1 MPRVFRVSITLL
13 LIFSLSIT
21 LVGEEVK
28 VDYFPS
34 TLGSFWIYEDQDGK
48 ELKRTVVEG
57 EEIAEETYHAFNYEP
72 VLKDWANFSKFIH
85 PELFKV
91 SNRGITLLVK
101 EDVEKAVK
109 KRLTNEM
116 EMFTEIAE
124 IVRIDN
130 PIDTDKL
137 TYTVEVEAYKD
148 FNLLTTPIG
157 LNEEWD
163 AIEIKSSITFAF
175 DANES
180 VTIDFTIIESGM
192 VQAKETV
199 KTSAGTF
206 ENSLKVQYQT
216 ETLPI
221 FDQAVAPDEVD
232 PPGETITTVWYAPNV
247 GIVKY
252 QQKRNYTFL
261 ELIPDETGLPVPPP
275 PETRILELKKYEIKK
290 TDKAIN
296 KD

>member
-1 MPRVFRVSITLL
+1 MKRRYCAVVVLL
-13 LIFSLSIT
+13 LSFIFCIT
-21 LVGEEVK
+21 SFGNETAE
-28 VDYFPS
+28 DYFPS
-34 TLGSFWIYEDQDGK
+34 TLGSFWIYEDQAGK
-48 ELKRTVVEG
+48 ELKRTVIEG
-57 EEIAEETYHAFNYEP
+57 EEIAGEIYHAFSYEP
-72 VLKDWANFSKFIH
+72 ELKDWANFSRFIH

-91 SNRGITLLVK
+91 SNQGITLIVK

-109 KRLTNEM
+109 KRLTKEM
-116 EMFTEIAE
+116 EAFSEI
-124 IVRIDN
+124 IRIDN

-148 FNLLTTPIG
+148 FNLLTTPIV

-175 DANES
+175 EAEDS
-180 VTIDFTIIESGM
+180 VTIDFTIIESGL

-206 ENSLKVQYQT
+206 ENCLKVVYRT
-216 ETLPI
+216 ETSAV
-221 FDQAVAPDEVD
+221 FDQDNAPGPDEVD

-252 QQKRNYTFL
+252 QQQRNYTFL
-261 ELIPDETGLPVPPP
+261 ELIPDDEDFPLPPP